1 MKTYEK
7 PVMEVFASMAEP
19 VLGFGTAGDN
29 LGNDGGI
36 GGGFAKRQNIIM
48 DDEYL
53 SEDIS
58 FSKNSIIEEQ

>member
-19 VLGFGTAGDN
+19 VLGFGSLHDN
-29 LGNDGGI
+29 I
-36 GGGFAKRQNIIM
+36 GFGEYAKRQNTIV

-53 SEDIS
+53 SDDIS
-58 FSKNSIIEEQ
+58 FSKNGMAEE

>member
-19 VLGFGTAGDN
+19 VLGFGS
-29 LGNDGGI
+29 LNDKI
-36 GGGFAKRQNIIM
+36 GYGEYAKRQNNIIV

-53 SEDIS
+53 SDDIS
-58 FSKNSIIEEQ
+58 FSKNGMAEE

>member
-19 VLGFGTAGDN
+19 VLGFGSLHDEEGY
-29 LGNDGGI
+29 DGGI
-36 GGGFAKRQNIIM
+36 GGFAKRQNIIV

-53 SEDIS
+53 SDDIS
-58 FSKNSIIEEQ
+58 FSKNGMSEE